1 MGARWLAAAVLLFTA
16 ACNRGVVSRDP
27 DPRNELPFG
36 YVDVPAQGSTVG
48 YQMQARGWA
57 LDDGGV
63 SEVLI
68 FLDNR
73 FVGRTTMTES
83 RPDVSRAYPK
93 YANGSDVHGWTVLVP
108 IGAGTLAG
116 PHTILVQAVDDR
128 GATRDIGT
136 VSVELKR

>member
-1 MGARWLAAAVLLFTA
+1 MGARWLAAVLLFTA
-16 ACNRGVVSRDP
+16 ACNRGAVPRDP

-36 YVDVPAQGSTVG
+36 FVDVPAQGSTVG
-48 YQMQARGWA
+48 YQLQARGWA

-63 SEVLI
+63 SEVRI

-73 FVGRTTMTES
+73 FVGRTTITES
-83 RPDVSRAYPK
+83 RPDVSRAYAK

-108 IGAGTLAG
+108 IPADTPAG
-116 PHTILVQAVDDR
+116 PHTVLVQAVDDH

-136 VSVELKR
+136 VNVALSR